1 MDLAFTNLL
10 IIVAVGFAAPLALG
24 FFPSVRLPSVVLEIV
39 AGIVVGPALLGWVSV
54 DEPVRVFSTVG
65 LAYLLFLAGLEV
77 DFERLRGR
85 VLRLALMGFV
95 VSLAIAIVVGLLLKA
110 GGFASQPLFIA
121 IVLSATSLG
130 VLVPVLKDVG
140 EIESTFGQLIVA
152 SATIADFATVIL
164 LSLFFSREAGSTA
177 SKVIL
182 LAGLFVVAL
191 LVALLI
197 AGVEHSR
204 RLGEVLRRL
213 QDTTAQIRIR
223 AAFVLLIGLVALAT
237 DLGLE
242 VILGAFIA
250 GAIISLVDRD
260 RAMTH
265 PEFRRKL
272 EAAGFGIFIPV
283 FFVTTGVRYDLD
295 ALTASA
301 STVMHVPIFLAA
313 LVAARGLPALLYRPV
328 IPRERLP
335 VAVLMQ
341 ATSLPFIVAA
351 TAVGLALH
359 VVSPANAAAL
369 IAAGLL
375 SVVIFPAAS
384 LVLLRRGQRRASA
397 SATPMANQPATT
409 YGNASYGDAGTGQM
423 W

>member
-10 IIVAVGFAAPLALG
+10 IIVAAGFAAPLVLG

-39 AGIVVGPALLGWVSV
+39 IGIVIGPAVLGWVHV
-54 DEPVRVFSTVG
+54 DDAVDVFATFG

-77 DFERLRGR
+77 DVDRLRGR
-85 VLRLALMGFV
+85 VLRITLISFA
-95 VSLAIAIVVGLLLKA
+95 VSLAIAIAVGLALKA
-110 GGFASQPLFIA
+110 VGYVSQPLFVA

-130 VLVPVLKDVG
+130 VLVPVLKDAG
-140 EIESTFGQLIVA
+140 ESETTFGQLIIA
-152 SATIADFATVIL
+152 AATIADFATVVL

-177 SKVIL
+177 SRLIL
-182 LAGLFVVAL
+182 LAGLLVVA
-191 LVALLI
+191 VLI
-197 AGVEHSR
+197 ALVILGVERWR

-213 QDTTAQIRIR
+213 QDTTAQIRVR
-223 AAFVLLIGLVALAT
+223 GAFVLLVGLVALAT
-237 DLGLE
+237 ELGLE

-250 GAIISLVDRD
+250 GTIISLVDRD

-265 PEFRRKL
+265 PDFRAKL

-283 FFVTTGVRYDLD
+283 FFVTTGVKYDLD
-295 ALTASA
+295 ALTAHA
-301 STVMHVPIFLAA
+301 STLLHVPIFLAA
-313 LVAARGLPALLYRPV
+313 LLVVRGLPALLYRSV

-359 VVSPANAAAL
+359 VVTPANAAAL

-375 SVVIFPAAS
+375 SVVIFPAVS
-384 LVLLRRGQRRASA
+384 LALLRRGSV
-397 SATPMANQPATT
+397 
-409 YGNASYGDAGTGQM
+409 GDAPRTGEPLGVARL
-423 W
+423 